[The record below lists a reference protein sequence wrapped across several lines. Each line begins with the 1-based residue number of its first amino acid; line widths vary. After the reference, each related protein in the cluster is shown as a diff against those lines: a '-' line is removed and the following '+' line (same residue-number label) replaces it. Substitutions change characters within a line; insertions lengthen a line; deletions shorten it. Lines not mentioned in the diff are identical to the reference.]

1 MRVLALASYPIE
13 AAATR
18 FRLQQFV
25 APLAARGISLN
36 IHPFLTSQQFR
47 ELYRRDA
54 AVRVAAGLVNSG
66 VRRLFDIARARTADV
81 ILIQREAMLFGPPAI
96 EWVLTHGLRRPMVL
110 DLDDAT
116 YVSYESPT
124 YGAFTKTLKWFSKTN
139 DLIKWATIVVCGNRS
154 IADYA
159 ASKGARARIIP
170 TVADTEVFKPVA
182 RNDPQAPLTL
192 GWVGTHSTFPYL
204 ESIFPVLSSLAER
217 FSFRLKIVGSGRDRI
232 TVPGVT
238 VENLGWAMD
247 REVQDFQSID
257 LGLYPIDAT
266 LYSGKWA
273 QGKSGFKAVQYMAVG
288 VPFVATP
295 IGASTEIGEPGVTH
309 FFASTNDE
317 WYRSLERLMDD
328 PDRRLKMGVA
338 GRAHAV
344 AHYGLEDQADR
355 LAAVLLEAA
364 QSREH

>member
-25 APLAARGISLN
+25 EPLTARGITLE
-36 IHPFLTSQQFR
+36 IHPFIDSDLFHK
-47 ELYRRDA
+47 LYRREA
-54 AVRVAAGLVNSG
+54 MLKVAAGLFNCG
-66 VRRLFDIARARTADV
+66 LRRLFEIVSASRAEV
-81 ILIQREAMLFGPPAI
+81 ILIQREAMLFGPPLL
-96 EWVLTHGLRRPMVL
+96 EWMIARRLKRPMVL

-116 YVSYESPT
+116 YVSYDSPT
-124 YGAFTKTLKWFSKTN
+124 YGGFSRSLKWFSKTD
-139 DLIKWATIVVCGNRS
+139 DLIRWATMVTCGNRS
-154 IADYA
+154 IAEYVE
-159 ASKGARARIIP
+159 SKGARARIIP
-170 TVADTEVFKPVA
+170 TVADTEIFKPVA
-182 RNDPQAPLTL
+182 RNDPQAPLRL

-217 FSFRLKIVGSGRDRI
+217 FSFRLKIVGSGRDRV

-295 IGASTEIGEPGVTH
+295 IGGSAEIGEPGVTH

-364 QSREH
+364 LSREH

>member
-1 MRVLALASYPIE
+1 MKVLALASYPVE

-25 APLAARGISLN
+25 APLAARGIDLE
-36 IHPFLTSQQFR
+36 IQPFLTSKQFQD
-47 ELYRRDA
+47 LYRRGA
-54 AVRVAAGLVNSG
+54 AVRVAAGLMKSG
-66 VRRLFDIARARTADV
+66 GKRIFHLAAARSADV
-81 ILIQREAMLFGPPAI
+81 VLVQREAMLLGPPVI
-96 EWVLTHGLRRPMVL
+96 EWILTHVLRRPMVL

-124 YGAFTKTLKWFSKTN
+124 YGALSKKLKWFNKTD
-139 DLIKWATIVVCGNRS
+139 DLIKSATIVTCGNRS
-154 IADYA
+154 IAEYA
-159 ASKGARARIIP
+159 SGKGARTRIIP
-170 TVADTEVFKPVA
+170 TVVDTDIFKPLA
-182 RNDPQAPLTL
+182 RPDSRPPLRL
-192 GWVGTHSTFPYL
+192 GWIGTHSTFPYL

-217 FSFRLKIVGSGRDRI
+217 FDFCLKVVGSGRERI
-232 TVPGVT
+232 AVPSIT
-238 VENLGWAMD
+238 IENFAWAMD
-247 REVQDFQSID
+247 REVRDFQSLD

-295 IGASTEIGEPGVTH
+295 VGGSAEIGEPGITH

-317 WYRSLERLMDD
+317 WYRSLERLMGD
-328 PDRRLKMGVA
+328 PDQRLKMGAA

-344 AHYGLEDQADR
+344 AHYGLEDQADK
-355 LAAVLLEAA
+355 LAQTLREAA
-364 QSREH
+364 QSRGR